1 MENEELPEKIK
12 ALLEGLSEM
21 EGIFDESFPDDDIP
35 WDYPWYIWHRHHNIF
50 DPVHRRLGEGQEINI
65 IPPRYGEYEKCTDT
79 LLVFVEPSFWIL
91 QGDECHPEMRLKK
104 RIESAMNFI
113 DRCGNARYIVFWSS
127 IWEFRMWKK
136 YEKQFSGKVVILK
149 PWGFRHII
157 LK

>member
-12 ALLEGLSEM
+12 SLFEGLSEM
-21 EGIFDESFPDDDIP
+21 EGIFDEFFRDDDWLRDDP
-35 WDYPWYIWHRHHNIF
+35 WIIWHRDYQIF
-50 DPVHRRLGEGQEINI
+50 DQVHRRLGEGQEINI
-65 IPPRYGEYEKCTDT
+65 IPPRYGREGKCTDT

-91 QGDECHPEMRLKK
+91 QSDESHPEMRLKK

-113 DRCGNARYIVFWSS
+113 DKCGNTRYIVFWLS

-136 YEKQFSGKVVILK
+136 YEKQFSAKVVILK